1 MSNQSKQ
8 EYLQLV
14 RFRYHGATKGQ
25 KQAMLDELCA
35 VCGYNRK
42 YAIRLLNAKQ
52 SSSGKTKLARRGRK
66 KVYDDPLIEQVLRD
80 LWIKTNLPCAKRLV
94 AIIPLWLPHYDKY
107 VLEQEIIDKLLG
119 ISAATI
125 DRILKPFR
133 ARYGKL
139 GFATTKPGS
148 IIKKH
153 IPVKTNQ
160 WDESVP
166 GFLEAD
172 TVAHCGNST
181 AGQFV
186 YTVNCVD
193 IASGWTEQRAVWG
206 KGQQGVLQAIEN
218 IEQTIPF
225 AIKGFDCDNGSEFLN
240 WHLMSYLTERKK
252 PIQLTRARAYQK
264 NDNAHIENKN
274 WTHVRQYLGYQ
285 RFEHL
290 AMVEK
295 LNKLYTN
302 EWNLYFNFFIP
313 SVKLIAKNRIG
324 AKVTKVYDKPKT
336 PVQRLIESEYISKEQ
351 KQQLKTTLQQL
362 NPFEIQ
368 KRMFIKIKTILR
380 EVDRHRISP
389 SDRGHC
395 QMDKS
400 KTKTLAPPT
409 P

>member
-1 MSNQSKQ
+1 MCGLR
-8 EYLQLV
+8 LQPKV
-14 RFRYHGATKGQ
+14 YNPVAQRRAKTAGPD
-25 KQAMLDELCA
+25 QACPPWPE
-35 VCGYNRK
+35 K
-42 YAIRLLNAKQ
+42 I
-52 SSSGKTKLARRGRK
+52 
-66 KVYDDPLIEQVLRD
+66 YDDPLVEQVLKE
-80 LWIKTNLPCAKRLV
+80 LWRKTNLPCAKRLV
-94 AIIPLWLPHYDKY
+94 AIIPLWLPHYDSY
-107 VLEQEIIDKLLG
+107 VLEQEVTDKLLS

-133 ARYGKL
+133 ARYGKF

-206 KGQQGVLQAIEN
+206 KGQYGVLQAIEN
-218 IEQTIPF
+218 IEQALPF
-225 AIKGFDCDNGSEFLN
+225 AIKGFDCDNGAEFLN
-240 WHLMSYLTERKK
+240 WHLIPYLTQRKNSV
-252 PIQLTRARAYQK
+252 QMTRARAYHK

-285 RFEHL
+285 RFEQHAL
-290 AMVEK
+290 VEK
-295 LNKLYTN
+295 LNDLYTS

-313 SVKLIAKNRIG
+313 SVKLIAKDRVG
-324 AKVTKVYDKPKT
+324 SKMVKCYDKPKT
-336 PVQRLIESEYISKEQ
+336 PVQRLIESEHISKEQ
-351 KQQLKTTLQQL
+351 KQHLTNAFEQID
-362 NPFEIQ
+362 PFGIQ
-368 KRMFIKIKTILR
+368 KRMYAKIKTILK
-380 EVDRHRISP
+380 EVNRSLNQP
-389 SDRGHC
+389 SGHIRS
-395 QMDKS
+395 QINIAEHQ
-400 KTKTLAPPT
+400 TLSEPT
-409 P
+409 PGPDCLANSRKNRTSKDPGELIIELKI